1 MDVCLDEPGED
12 QAPAAIAYLEGG
24 TLLLSVVPSVRRR
37 SNRGDPTIADG
48 DIAPLDPPGTRPVVQ
63 QDVTAREDELGRSP
77 GLGEVQVVIRG
88 WALVLSSGRSK

>member
-1 MDVCLDEPGED
+1 MDVCLDQTGEN

-24 TLLLSVVPSVRRR
+24 TPLLSVVRSFRRLP
-37 SNRGDPTIADG
+37 NRGDPPITDG
-48 DIAPLDPPGTRPVVQ
+48 DIAPFDPPCTRPVVQ
-63 QDVTAREDELGRSP
+63 QDVAAREDELRSSP